1 MRRRK
6 LLVALAGL
14 AVVIAVGVVA
24 LWPRQQTD
32 RVTLYSFKLVR
43 HGMNR
48 SEVEKILGQPGDY
61 RTGPA
66 SAELGP
72 AAANYLIWR
81 SDAGVFVLDF
91 DARGHV
97 VEQMHISTQRQ
108 ELSPLDD
115 LLWRLKRQWHRWFP

>member
-1 MRRRK
+1 MRRRT
-6 LLVALAGL
+6 LLVALVGP
-14 AVVIAVGVVA
+14 AVVLAAGVVV

-48 SEVEKILGQPGDY
+48 SEVEKILGAPGDY

-66 SAELGP
+66 SAELRTAAP
-72 AAANYLIWR
+72 AAKYLIWR

-91 DARGHV
+91 DASGHV
-97 VEQMHISTQRQ
+97 VEQMHVPTQRQ
-108 ELSPLDD
+108 ELSPFDS
-115 LLWRLKRQWHRWFP
+115 RQWRRWFPE